1 MLLMSYPIEDS
12 ALCIGGGD
20 LMTLRLLGSIGK
32 KELDAVAGS
41 IGSFHLSRRPDSF
54 HSQKLFRSSSRRA
67 LVSYKD

>member
-1 MLLMSYPIEDS
+1 MLLMSFPIEDS

-20 LMTLRLLGSIGK
+20 LVTLRLLGSVGR

-54 HSQKLFRSSSRRA
+54 HSQNCFGARREE
-67 LVSYKD
+67 L

>member
-1 MLLMSYPIEDS
+1 
-12 ALCIGGGD
+12 
-20 LMTLRLLGSIGK
+20 MTLRSLGSIGR

-67 LVSYKD
+67 LVTYKD